1 MYCVCVVYGVNCIV
15 LCIEKEERRE
25 VEVRERKENKRMKER
40 MKAEK
45 YRKRKSHSDME

>member
-1 MYCVCVVYGVNCIV
+1 MCCVCVVYGVNYIV

-25 VEVRERKENKRMKER
+25 VEVRERKENKRMK
-40 MKAEK
+40 AEK